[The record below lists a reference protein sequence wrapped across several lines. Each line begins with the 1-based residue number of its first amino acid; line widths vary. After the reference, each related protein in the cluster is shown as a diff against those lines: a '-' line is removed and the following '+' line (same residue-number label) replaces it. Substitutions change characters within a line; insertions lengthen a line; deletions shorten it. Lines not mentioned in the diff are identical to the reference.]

1 MKDSQRCQDLKS
13 KAVDWLNNKD
23 TKGGVMLLH
32 EAGASPFAIAIAK
45 IKPEYN
51 LKFIENF
58 LRSKLDLRSDQS
70 DFNGKSFREE
80 FSFLNSSDC
89 PLELEALASR
99 KFARYHTYSALHKAL
114 RNCTSLSESAK
125 TCHQLI
131 ESYLENRAIWK
142 ELKWY
147 QEHHSILG
155 KHPIFAEYARR
166 NNLKTKSV
174 KDLMIRKRQVEMN
187 IWRVQNEIARG
198 DKPYLLAVRKARL
211 EGYEK
216 ELEDINRLI
225 G

>member
-70 DFNGKSFREE
+70 DFKGKSFREE

-99 KFARYHTYSALHKAL
+99 KFARYHTYSALHQQL
-114 RNCTSLSESAK
+114 RNCTSLAESTI

-147 QEHHSILG
+147 QEHRSILG

-166 NNLKTKSV
+166 NKLKTKSV
-174 KDLMIRKRQVEMN
+174 KDLMIRKREVS
-187 IWRVQNEIARG
+187 
-198 DKPYLLAVRKARL
+198 
-211 EGYEK
+211 
-216 ELEDINRLI
+216 
-225 G
+225 